1 MLWARWSCFSPL
13 TGHVSSEA
21 LCCPLLV
28 NAPLPSGRRRAG
40 MDIWQLSIT
49 AFNRCGSDSSSPHS
63 APFPLSVFPPS
74 IKTDKVKLGLISPV
88 ADNRSLARPTE
99 KLYCSIVIDGN
110 HRWALITAAGTWC
123 SICFMLFHSFHKAK
137 WAFCVMCSYFTVI
150 RRVCFFFATLFFFSC
165 SLIATKLGMTYL
177 GCNSP
182 IT

>member
-1 MLWARWSCFSPL
+1 MCEVICRRRGLLNVVSLVVLFFTSDGPRQLWSPL
-13 TGHVSSEA
+13 
-21 LCCPLLV
+21 
-28 NAPLPSGRRRAG
+28 LPSVGQCTSSIGPAPRRYGHMAAVNHRV
-40 MDIWQLSIT
+40 
-49 AFNRCGSDSSSPHS
+49 NRCGSDSSSSHS

-150 RRVCFFFATLFFFSC
+150 RRFFFFSPLFFFF
-165 SLIATKLGMTYL
+165 LVVL
-177 GCNSP
+177 
-182 IT
+182 